1 MANRSS
7 RRFEIGRALVLVALV
22 LGTRPAGAA
31 SANDFYLG
39 PELGGPQQGTF
50 GPNTV
55 IHFSGKN
62 RFINACRE
70 MEGIND
76 FVYPAGDVY
85 VIAGGS
91 TPGTGAKLK
100 DAGGAPSTVIE
111 TTTAGFQDEV
121 LSITVPGG
129 KLGAGTYSVVFDT
142 CQDGKFTPQEDDFF
156 PDAITVELPAV
167 LPAIA
172 PYIADVKSAALS
184 ESEHWQEVQNTFHRM
199 LAASDYVENSACLLG
214 DFDAC
219 LGLIQTIAD
228 DPAVQDY
235 LEEVGK
241 LAEAA
246 ECAGDA
252 SACIGLINDLLVTPP
267 NISSS
272 PRDVVLGGFKNQL
285 ANQVKSYFSV
295 YLDPPRDDFGLVAS
309 PIVPWIFEQ
318 QPGGSRFL
326 AAVATANPAI
336 ERQQALLAAFL
347 TALERYQGA
356 QRAGRAAE
364 ALARVEEARGLAA
377 ALSAGLPSVL
387 TRLEGIGPALLAD
400 VPDIEAAF
408 QKASASHARV
418 SAGGFSS
425 DELRV
430 LRNMGLSDAQ
440 IDAALARV
448 LSYSSSDL
456 YDPSVAAWD
465 ASVTA
470 LAQQAEDSAQA
481 FDDAVSTLGELADQI
496 RADYLEADA
505 AVPVISLEGPD
516 MGEVGQELTL
526 TAQAP
531 AGVTLE
537 WDVQAL
543 GAFQDGTGASVKVTY
558 RLPGERAV
566 SVRATGAGRVPVV
579 ATALLD
585 ISDGNAPPV
594 LASPLPD
601 PLVQWAASGEPLAFS
616 VVPSDPDGD
625 AVTVTW
631 QLDGVDVGTGNA
643 WQHTFDAAAWGQ
655 HRVQAIA
662 RDGHR
667 GHDVTRDFLVHVR
680 GPDVD
685 GDGWSNT
692 PKGDCDDGDPSVNPD
707 RIERPLNGKDDD
719 CDSATLDTIPA
730 STGGDVAGGQLLAW
744 GDTLSSD
751 ISNGTSQPVGGVGDV
766 LQVETA
772 LASAWALRS
781 DGTVAYYTPNGG
793 VCAVGG
799 IGSSSCP
806 AGVSNVAG
814 VGGAELLTGVTAI
827 DYDDYTEVAAA
838 LRQDGSVA
846 AWGSNGAGQTGTGSN
861 ATLLFRPEMVVRADN
876 QQPLTGLRAFE
887 LGTFNNWGLMPNG
900 DVWAWGSRSGNICL
914 GPDAYGTV
922 TTTLAFPVPV
932 VGKAMQVSDSIQR
945 VIFLRPDGSVATCDI
960 GKSNPALSPL
970 DVTGFG
976 VGAPLGK
983 AVQVLT
989 SNASF
994 WVVNDRGEL
1003 YGWGQQVGGGFR
1015 VFGEPGPTPVPPFT
1029 DAGATFIAE
1038 PALAPLPTG
1047 APVVWVAGGGDTIH
1061 VVRADGSVVI
1071 WGGTTHHANGAATNA
1086 SAVPPTTLSLG
1097 AGTLLASD
1105 ASSWS
1110 GAAIRIPS
1118 DAVAPDW
1125 NPPKQWASVWAGP
1138 QTGKASG
1145 DEGVELGV
1153 PLRLSNAVDV
1163 PVKVTWTF
1171 DGQTGETSFAAGAT
1185 TADARVT
1192 LPHDGLDGPSRPV
1205 TLTLLSVDAGVRVGR
1220 RSTEVEVLN
1229 IDPPPTLS
1237 LGPAVVE
1244 EGDTSLS
1251 DWTLTLTLSEPSG
1264 WDTWAHL
1271 VTEDGTA
1278 LADVDYLSSDVLVPF
1293 AAGETRKEVHLTG
1306 IGNTSVEL
1314 DRQLT
1319 LTLSGETHL
1328 SAAPVITPL
1337 TIHDDDPVR
1346 LLVTSD
1352 AVKAGEVASVSI
1364 SAPEL
1369 LAGERVELEF
1379 ETLDGSA
1386 MAGTDFDGANGTVTV
1401 TPEANATIAVQTS
1414 ESAGSSAPELS
1425 SLQFYVR
1432 ITPRESARAVLSPPL
1447 ATVGVQ
1453 VEPSGEGGAPGVGEG
1468 NDAGAP
1474 QAGAPAAAAGDGG
1487 APEVEGRAASR
1498 DDGGCGCAVARQAPS
1513 RALYGALALALAVT
1527 WRRRRRGRLPARFGS
1542 AREEVADAARRCP

>member
-1 MANRSS
+1 MDNDSS
-7 RRFEIGRALVLVALV
+7 RRFKIGGGLVLLTLALCA
-22 LGTRPAGAA
+22 RPASAA
-31 SANDFYLG
+31 SVNDFYLG

-70 MEGIND
+70 MEGVND

-91 TPGTGAKLK
+91 TPGSGAKLK

-111 TTTAGFQDEV
+111 TTTAGFQDEI

-129 KLGAGTYSVVFDT
+129 KLDAGTYSVVFDA
-142 CQDGKFTPQEDDFF
+142 CQDGKFTPQEDDFW

-172 PYIADVKSAALS
+172 PYIADVKYAALS
-184 ESEHWQEVQNTFHRM
+184 ESEHWQQIQNAFHRM
-199 LAASDYVENSACLLG
+199 LAASEYVENSACLFG

-235 LEEVGK
+235 LEDVGK

-252 SACIGLINDLLVTPP
+252 GACIGLINDLLVTPP

-309 PIVPWIFEQ
+309 PVVPWVFEQ

-326 AAVATANPAI
+326 ASVATANPAI

-387 TRLEGIGPALLAD
+387 TRLEAIGPALLED

-418 SAGGFSS
+418 SAGGFSA

-430 LRNMGLSDAQ
+430 LRNMGLGDAE
-440 IDAALARV
+440 IDAAFARV
-448 LSYSSSDL
+448 SSYSSSDL
-456 YDPSVAAWD
+456 YNPSVAAWD
-465 ASVTA
+465 ASVAA
-470 LAQQAEDSAQA
+470 LVQQAEDSGKA
-481 FDDAVSTLGELADQI
+481 FDDAVSSLGELADQL
-496 RADYLEADA
+496 RADQAAADA
-505 AVPVISLEGPD
+505 AVPVISIAGPGL
-516 MGEVGQELTL
+516 GEVGEELTL

-537 WDVQAL
+537 WDLQAL
-543 GAFQDGTGASVKVTY
+543 GAFQDGTGATVKVTY
-558 RLPGERAV
+558 RLPGERVV
-566 SVRATGAGRVPVV
+566 SVRATGVGRVPVA

-585 ISDGNAPPV
+585 IADGNAPPV
-594 LASPLPD
+594 LASPLPA
-601 PLVQWAASGEPLAFS
+601 PVVQWVPSGQPLAFS

-631 QLDGVDVGTGNA
+631 QLDGADVATGNA

-655 HRVQAIA
+655 HRVQAIG
-662 RDGHR
+662 RDGQR
-667 GHDVTRDFLVHVR
+667 GHEVTRDFLVQVQ
-680 GPDVD
+680 GPDAD
-685 GDGWSNT
+685 RDGWSST
-692 PKGDCDDGDPSVNPD
+692 PKGDCDDADPSVNPS

-719 CDSATLDTIPA
+719 CDPATLDTIPA
-730 STGGDVAGGQLLAW
+730 SAGGDVAGGELLVW

-751 ISNGTSQPVGGVGDV
+751 VSNGTPQAVTGVGDV

-781 DGTVAYYTPNGG
+781 DGTLAYYTPNGG
-793 VCAVGG
+793 VCPVAGV
-799 IGSSSCP
+799 GSSSCP
-806 AGVSNVAG
+806 AGVSSVAG
-814 VGGAELLTGVTAI
+814 VGGAALLTGVTSI
-827 DYDDYTEVAAA
+827 DYDDYTESAAA
-838 LRQDGSVA
+838 LRQDGSVV
-846 AWGSNGAGQTGTGSN
+846 AWGSNGAGQTGTGSS
-861 ATLLFRPEMVVRADN
+861 AQLLYRPETVVRADN
-876 QQPLTGLRAFE
+876 QQPLTGLRAVE
-887 LGTFNNWGLMPNG
+887 VGTFNNWGLMPNG
-900 DVWAWGSRSGNICL
+900 DVWAWGSRTGNICL
-914 GPDAYGTV
+914 GPNAYSTV

-945 VIFLRPDGSVATCDI
+945 VIFLRPDGSVSTCDI
-960 GKSNPALSPL
+960 GKSNPALLPL
-970 DVTGFG
+970 DVAGFG

-1029 DAGATFIAE
+1029 DAGATTIAE
-1038 PALAPLPTG
+1038 PTLAPLPAG
-1047 APVVWVAGGGDTIH
+1047 PPVAWIAGGGDTMH

-1071 WGGTTHHANGAATNA
+1071 WGGTTHHANGAATNQ
-1086 SAVPPTTLSLG
+1086 SAVLPTTLGLG
-1097 AGTLLASD
+1097 AGTVLASD
-1105 ASSWS
+1105 ASSWT
-1110 GAAIRIPS
+1110 GAAIRIPGS
-1118 DAVAPDW
+1118 AIAPDW
-1125 NPPKQWASVWAGP
+1125 NPPKQWASVFAGP
-1138 QTGKASG
+1138 AVGIASG
-1145 DEGVELGV
+1145 DEGSELGV
-1153 PLRLSNAVDV
+1153 PLRLSHALDV
-1163 PVKVTWTF
+1163 PVKVTWSF
-1171 DGQTGETSFAAGAT
+1171 DGQNGETSFAAGAT
-1185 TADARVT
+1185 TAEALVT
-1192 LPHDGLDGPSRPV
+1192 LPHDGLDGPTSTA
-1205 TLTLLSVDAGVRVGR
+1205 TLTISSVDSGVRVGR
-1220 RSTEVEVLN
+1220 RSTEVEVTN
-1229 IDPPPTLS
+1229 IDSPPTLS
-1237 LGPAVVE
+1237 VGPAVVE

-1251 DWTLTLTLSEPSG
+1251 DWTLTLTLSQPSG
-1264 WDTWAHL
+1264 WDTRARL
-1271 VTEDGTA
+1271 ATEGVTA
-1278 LADVDYLSSDVLVPF
+1278 LAGVDYLSSDVLVPF
-1293 AAGETRKEVHLTG
+1293 AAGQTSQKVHLTG
-1306 IGNTSVEL
+1306 IGNALVEA

-1328 SAAPVITPL
+1328 PADPVTAPL
-1337 TIHDDDPVR
+1337 TIHDDDPVQ
-1346 LLVTSD
+1346 LLVSSD
-1352 AVKAGEVASVSI
+1352 SVKAGEVASVSI

-1369 LAGERVELEF
+1369 LAGESVELQF
-1379 ETLDGSA
+1379 ETVDGSA
-1386 MAGTDFDGANGTVTV
+1386 VAGTDFEGAKGNVTL
-1401 TPEANATIAVQTS
+1401 TREESATIAVQTS
-1414 ESAGSSAPELS
+1414 QSAGSSAPQLA

-1432 ITPRESARAVLSPPL
+1432 MTPREGERAVLSPPL

-1453 VEPSGEGGAPGVGEG
+1453 VEPRGEGGAPAVGEG
-1468 NDAGAP
+1468 DAGAP
-1474 QAGAPAAAAGDGG
+1474 QAGSPDAAAGHGG

-1498 DDGGCGCAVARQAPS
+1498 DDGGCGCVVGRRAP
-1513 RALYGALALALAVT
+1513 AHTLYGALALAFRLI
-1527 WRRRRRGRLPARFGS
+1527 RRRRPRSR
-1542 AREEVADAARRCP
+1542 

>member
-1 MANRSS
+1 MANNSS
-7 RRFEIGRALVLVALV
+7 RRFKIGRALVLVALV
-22 LGTRPAGAA
+22 VGTRPARAA
-31 SANDFYLG
+31 SVNDFYLG
-39 PELGGPQQGTF
+39 PELGGPRQGTF
-50 GPNTV
+50 GPNQV
-55 IHFSGKN
+55 IRFSGKN

-91 TPGTGAKLK
+91 TPGSGAKLK
-100 DAGGAPSTVIE
+100 DEGGAPSTVIE
-111 TTTAGFQDEV
+111 TTNAGFQDEI

-129 KLGAGTYSVVFDT
+129 KLGAGTYSVVFDA

-184 ESEHWQEVQNTFHRM
+184 ESEHWQEIQNAFHRM
-199 LAASDYVENSACLLG
+199 LAAADYVENSACLAG

-228 DPAVQDY
+228 DPAAQDY

-295 YLDPPRDDFGLVAS
+295 YLDPPRDDFGLAAS
-309 PIVPWIFEQ
+309 PVVPWIFEQ

-326 AAVATANPAI
+326 ASVAAANPAI
-336 ERQQALLAAFL
+336 ERQQALLTAFL

-377 ALSAGLPSVL
+377 ALSSGLPSVL
-387 TRLEGIGPALLAD
+387 ARLEGIGPALLDD

-440 IDAALARV
+440 IDAELARV

-456 YDPSVAAWD
+456 YNPSVAAWD
-465 ASVTA
+465 ASVAA
-470 LAQQAEDSAQA
+470 LVQQAEDSGKA
-481 FDDAVSTLGELADQI
+481 FDDAVSTLGELASQI
-496 RADYLEADA
+496 RTDHAEADA
-505 AVPVISLEGPD
+505 AVPVISIEGPER
-516 MGEVGQELTL
+516 GLVGDELTL
-526 TAQAP
+526 TAEAP
-531 AGVTLE
+531 AGVSLE
-537 WDVQAL
+537 WDLQAL

-566 SVRATGAGRVPVV
+566 SVRATGPDGVPVV

-585 ISDGNAPPV
+585 IDDGNAPPV

-601 PLVQWAASGEPLAFS
+601 PVVQWAASGQPLAFS
-616 VVPSDPDGD
+616 IVPSDPDGD

-643 WQHTFDAAAWGQ
+643 WQHTFDAEAWGQ
-655 HRVQAIA
+655 HRVQAIGS
-662 RDGHR
+662 DGRR
-667 GHDVTRDFLVHVR
+667 GHDVTRDFLVQVQ

-685 GDGWSNT
+685 GDGWANT
-692 PKGDCDDGDPSVNPD
+692 PKGDCDDADPTVNPS

-719 CDSATLDTIPA
+719 CDPATLDTIAA
-730 STGGDVAGGQLLAW
+730 SAGGDVAGGELLVW

-751 ISNGTSQPVGGVGDV
+751 ISNGTPQAVAGVGDA

-793 VCAVGG
+793 VCAVAG

-814 VGGAELLTGVTAI
+814 VGGAERLTGVTAI
-827 DYDDYTEVAAA
+827 DYDDYTEAAAA

-861 ATLLFRPEMVVRADN
+861 AQLLYRPEMVVRADN
-876 QQPLTGLRAFE
+876 QEPLTGLRAFE
-887 LGTFNNWGLMPNG
+887 VGTFNNWGLMPNG

-914 GPDAYGTV
+914 GPDAYSTV
-922 TTTLAFPVPV
+922 TTKLAFPVPI

-945 VIFLRPDGSVATCDI
+945 IIFLRPDGSVSTCDI
-960 GKSNPALSPL
+960 GKSNPALLPL
-970 DVTGFG
+970 DVAGFG

-989 SNASF
+989 SNGAF

-1015 VFGEPGPTPVPPFT
+1015 IFGEPGPTPVPPFT

-1038 PALAPLPTG
+1038 PALAPLPAG
-1047 APVVWVAGGGDTIH
+1047 APVAWIAGGGDTMH

-1071 WGGTTHHANGAATNA
+1071 WGGTTHHANGAATNQ
-1086 SAVPPTTLSLG
+1086 SAILPTTLSLG
-1097 AGTLLASD
+1097 AGAVLASD
-1105 ASSWS
+1105 ASVWT

-1118 DAVAPDW
+1118 DVIAPGW
-1125 NPPKQWASVWAGP
+1125 NPPKQWSSVFAGP
-1138 QTGKASG
+1138 ETGIASG
-1145 DEGVELGV
+1145 DEGSELGV
-1153 PLRLSNAVDV
+1153 PLRLSHAVDV
-1163 PVKVTWTF
+1163 PVKVAWTF
-1171 DGQTGETSFAAGAT
+1171 DGQDGETSFAAGAT
-1185 TADARVT
+1185 TADALVT
-1192 LPHDGLDGPSRPV
+1192 LPHDGLDGPTSTA
-1205 TLTLLSVDAGVRVGR
+1205 TLTILSVDAGVRVGR
-1220 RSTEVEVLN
+1220 RSTQVEVTN
-1229 IDPPPTLS
+1229 IDPPPTLAV
-1237 LGPAVVE
+1237 GPAVVE

-1251 DWTLTLTLSEPSG
+1251 DWTLTLTLSQPSG
-1264 WDTWAHL
+1264 WDTWARL
-1271 VTEDGTA
+1271 ATEDATA
-1278 LADVDYLSSDVLVPF
+1278 LADVDYLSTDVLVPF

-1306 IGNTSVEL
+1306 IGNTFVEL

-1319 LTLSGETHL
+1319 LQLSGETHL
-1328 SAAPVITPL
+1328 PAEPVITPL
-1337 TIHDDDPVR
+1337 TIHDDDPVQ

-1364 SAPEL
+1364 SAPDL
-1369 LAGERVELEF
+1369 LAGEQVELQF
-1379 ETLDGSA
+1379 ATLDGSA
-1386 MAGTDFDGANGTVTV
+1386 VAGTDFEAANGKVTV
-1401 TPEANATIAVQTS
+1401 TPEASATIAVQTS

-1432 ITPRESARAVLSPPL
+1432 ITPREGARAVLSPPL

-1453 VEPSGEGGAPGVGEG
+1453 VEPGGEGGAPGAGTG
-1468 NDAGAP
+1468 NAAGAP
-1474 QAGAPAAAAGDGG
+1474 QAGAPDAAAGEGG

-1498 DDGGCGCAVARQAPS
+1498 DAGGCGCVVGRQAPA
-1513 RALYGALALALAVT
+1513 RALYGVLALGLGLM
-1527 WRRRRRGRLPARFGS
+1527 WRRRRR
-1542 AREEVADAARRCP
+1542 C